1 MKKAPEDIRVVS
13 LGCGTYPPKPVSRL
27 SWDYWKKQTPGVQLL
42 QKTLEINTQSMEQLR
57 AIMFKHVPTVRISQ
71 SYSEPTMATDLF
83 EQDLDKL
90 NILTQ
95 RGAKSYADNEDTLKS
110 YLC

>member
-1 MKKAPEDIRVVS
+1 
-13 LGCGTYPPKPVSRL
+13 
-27 SWDYWKKQTPGVQLL
+27 
-42 QKTLEINTQSMEQLR
+42 
-57 AIMFKHVPTVRISQ
+57 
-71 SYSEPTMATDLF
+71 MATDLC

-90 NILTQ
+90 NGLTQ

>member
-1 MKKAPEDIRVVS
+1 MKKAPRDIRVVS

-27 SWDYWKKQTPGVQLL
+27 SLDYWKKQTPGVQLL

-57 AIMFKHVPTVRISQ
+57 AIMFTHVPTVRISQ

-95 RGAKSYADNEDTLKS
+95 RGATSYADNEDTLKS

>member
-1 MKKAPEDIRVVS
+1 
-13 LGCGTYPPKPVSRL
+13 
-27 SWDYWKKQTPGVQLL
+27 
-42 QKTLEINTQSMEQLR
+42 
-57 AIMFKHVPTVRISQ
+57 
-71 SYSEPTMATDLF
+71 MATDLF

-95 RGAKSYADNEDTLKS
+95 RGATPYADNEDTLKS